1 MFCQT
6 CLFEKES
13 KRHLDMEII
22 RLKKVEGLQGK
33 REKNMSSLNNSAQ
46 VLLPSATPSAMAFK
60 ELMNVCS
67 PLC

>member
-1 MFCQT
+1 
-6 CLFEKES
+6 
-13 KRHLDMEII
+13 MEIV
-22 RLKKVEGLQGK
+22 RLKKVEGLQEK